1 MEVKKDIDIAEKRVH
16 RRLDVRMPLEYSP
29 ANQPHANVSSNVTI
43 NVSTG
48 GLYFETADSHLQ
60 LGDELNINL
69 AVPPGD
75 TRFPPHAKI
84 SSTGRVVRVNEIK
97 NLPNHDK
104 VAFARFGIAAQF
116 QKPLKLAL

>member
-1 MEVKKDIDIAEKRVH
+1 MVVKKDVDITEKRNH

-29 ANQPHANVSSNVTI
+29 VNLPHANVSSNVTI

-48 GLYFETADSHLQ
+48 GLYFETADSHLKV
-60 LGDELNINL
+60 GDELNINL

-84 SSTGRVVRVNEIK
+84 ASVGRVVRVQEIQ
-97 NLPNHDK
+97 NRPNRDK
-104 VAFARFGIAAQF
+104 VAFARFGIATQF